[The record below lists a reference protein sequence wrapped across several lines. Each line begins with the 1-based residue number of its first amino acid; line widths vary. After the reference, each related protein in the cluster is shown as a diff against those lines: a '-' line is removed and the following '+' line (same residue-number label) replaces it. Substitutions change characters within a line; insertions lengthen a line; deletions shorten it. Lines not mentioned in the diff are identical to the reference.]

1 MASTMSVMEVYRPGS
16 RLYVDVDFES
26 FSSKN
31 LNLPSVMFWYIDGQ
45 DISEIA
51 TSHCPSKFSCSGKK
65 FVKELSVL
73 SGNNSPEAIE
83 TNSIVSESI
92 VK

>member
-1 MASTMSVMEVYRPGS
+1 
-16 RLYVDVDFES
+16 
-26 FSSKN
+26 
-31 LNLPSVMFWYIDGQ
+31 MFWYIDGW

-51 TSHCPSKFSCSGKK
+51 TSHYPSKFTCSGKK

-73 SGNNSPEAIE
+73 SGNNSPGALE
-83 TNSIVSESI
+83 TNSIVNESI

>member
-1 MASTMSVMEVYRPGS
+1 MASTMSVMEVYSPGS
-16 RLYVDVDFES
+16 RLWVDVDFES

-31 LNLPSVMFWYIDGQ
+31 LKFPSVIFWYIDGQ
-45 DISEIA
+45 DISEIG
-51 TSHCPSKFSCSGKK
+51 TSHCPSKFTCSGNK

-73 SGNNSPEAIE
+73 FGKCSPEALE